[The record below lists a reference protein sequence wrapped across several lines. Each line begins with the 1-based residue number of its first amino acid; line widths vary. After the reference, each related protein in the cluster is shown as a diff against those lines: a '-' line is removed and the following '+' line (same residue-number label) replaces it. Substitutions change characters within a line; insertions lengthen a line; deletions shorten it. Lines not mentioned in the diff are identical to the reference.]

1 MLHNNET
8 FEVWNQFESVPH
20 VPSRGIDKES
30 YINIAHTSLM
40 HILVYNCYKDD
51 SSQEFSYEE
60 SEEVIEESEEVIDG
74 CEDQD
79 PSWCKIYL
87 HLCQKFTGMMKFKC
101 KKSCNFC

>member
-1 MLHNNET
+1 M
-8 FEVWNQFESVPH
+8 Q
-20 VPSRGIDKES
+20 
-30 YINIAHTSLM
+30 
-40 HILVYNCYKDD
+40 ILVYNCYKDD
-51 SSQEFSYEE
+51 SSQEFSYEESEEVIEE